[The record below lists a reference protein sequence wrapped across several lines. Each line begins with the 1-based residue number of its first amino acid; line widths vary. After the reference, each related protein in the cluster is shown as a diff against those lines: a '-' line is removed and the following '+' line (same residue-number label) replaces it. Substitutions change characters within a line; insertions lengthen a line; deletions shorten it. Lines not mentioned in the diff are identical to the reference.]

1 MITRLWVFC
10 LDSRR
15 QPASIGIKHPLNTAD
30 QPSEPGS
37 GKSPPAA
44 PPASVGTLPLW
55 PRAVLFGVAFFAC
68 AVLGRLLSVRDT
80 PYVSFWLPA
89 GLYVGV
95 LLLYE
100 TRAWPMLM
108 LAALVAGLAFDLSLG
123 TPFGIALLL
132 FVANTAGALSG
143 AWLVRRLVARRPT
156 LATLREFLGLA
167 AYAGVLGPLFGA
179 TLGAAIVVFS
189 GMGQSYSHAWEIWW
203 SSSAMAILL
212 IAPLVLT
219 WCSPAESGHTF
230 RWTKQPARLVEAA
243 LLVAGLVG
251 FTWYL
256 MVFDEGLSAPYKS
269 RLMLFAL
276 WAGLRFGTRG
286 ATAIN
291 LLLAMLMAFLAV
303 HYRVGLTPTQM
314 STGEYVLVMQTF
326 LVISALIGLIPAITL
341 GERDRTLVELRVSE
355 ERFRTLATAS
365 FEGVCLS
372 ENGTV
377 VDANEPMLHM
387 FGCRREEMIGREVLD
402 LVSPEHRDRAAECLR
417 SRGEARNEYLLLRLD
432 GSRFLAE
439 TQTRSTHAGERTLH
453 LIAVRDVTAQRQLTI
468 TLEQQRLR
476 LAGIVNSSSD
486 GIITVDGGHGIV
498 VFNPAAERMFGCPAD
513 HALGQPLLRFIPG
526 LSPAQL
532 AEPTQATAGG
542 ASKEPFRPGRGLR
555 ADGGEFPLEM
565 SLAQIP
571 LGDQCLVTV
580 TCRDLTDRLRTES
593 TRQRLES
600 QLRQAQKMEAVGT
613 LAGGIAHDFNNI
625 LAAIIAYAE
634 LGRLAAPENA
644 ALQEHLRLL
653 LKSSDRATNLVRQLL
668 SFTQQQQRDHRRLQL
683 APLVTEA
690 LGQLRP
696 SLPVT
701 VEVHH
706 ELDPEVPEIHA
717 DAARLH
723 QVIANLCLNAVEA
736 MREKPGRIHVTLDFL
751 QLDGTSP
758 RPHVA
763 LRASSYVRLTIRDDG
778 QGMDAATLKR
788 IFEPFFTTK
797 EPGKGTGLSL
807 AVAHGIIKQHGGAIT
822 VESEPGKGT
831 MFTIYLPPARTEGGK
846 PH

>member
-1 MITRLWVFC
+1 M
-10 LDSRR
+10 
-15 QPASIGIKHPLNTAD
+15 KHPLNTAD
-30 QPSEPGS
+30 HSSDSGS
-37 GKSPPAA
+37 GKNPPAESA
-44 PPASVGTLPLW
+44 AAGVAFPFW
-55 PRAVLFGVAFFAC
+55 QRAALFGLAFFAC
-68 AVLGRLLSVRDT
+68 AHLGRFLSVQDT
-80 PYVSFWLPA
+80 SYVSFWLPA
-89 GLYVGV
+89 GVYMGV
-95 LLLYE
+95 LLLHE
-100 TRAWPMLM
+100 THQWPGLM
-108 LAALVAGLAFDLSLG
+108 LAALGAGLAFDLSLG
-123 TPFGIALLL
+123 TPPVTAL
-132 FVANTAGALSG
+132 FFYVANTLEALLG
-143 AWLVRRLVARRPT
+143 AWLMRRFVARRPT
-156 LATLREFLGLA
+156 IATLREFLWLA
-167 AYAGVLGPLFGA
+167 VYAALLAPMAGA
-179 TLGAAIVVFS
+179 SVGAAAVTLS
-189 GMGQSYSHAWEIWW
+189 GLGNSYWQAWQIWW
-203 SSSAMAILL
+203 SSNAMAMLL
-212 IAPLVLT
+212 IAPLVLS
-219 WCSPAESGHTF
+219 WCAPATAESAR
-230 RWTKQPARLVEAA
+230 RWTPQPARLLEAI
-243 LLVAGLVG
+243 LLVTGLIG
-251 FTWYL
+251 ATWYL
-256 MVFDEGLSAPYKS
+256 MVFDRGLTAPYKS
-269 RLMLFAL
+269 RLMLFVL
-276 WAGLRFGTRG
+276 WAGLRFGIRG
-286 ATAIN
+286 TTAIN
-291 LLLAMLMAFLAV
+291 LLLSLLVGFLTV
-303 HYRVGLTPTQM
+303 HYRTGLTPAQI
-314 STGEYVLVMQTF
+314 SSGEYVLVMQSF
-326 LVISALIGLIPAITL
+326 LVINALIGLIPAITL
-341 GERDRTLVELRVSE
+341 GERDQTMVELRASE

-372 ENGTV
+372 EDGRI
-377 VDANEPMLHM
+377 VDANEPMLKM
-387 FGCRREEMIGREVLD
+387 FGCRREQMLGREVLD

-417 SRGEARNEYLLLRLD
+417 SGGEARHEYLLLRLD

-439 TQTRSTHAGERTLH
+439 TQTRSTHAGERTMH
-453 LIAVRDVTAQRQLTI
+453 LIAVRDVTAQRQLTT

-486 GIITVDGGHGIV
+486 GIITVDGAHRIV

-532 AEPTQATAGG
+532 AEPTQATTGG
-542 ASKEPFRPGRGLR
+542 AGKEPFRPGRGLR
-555 ADGGEFPLEM
+555 AEGGEFPLEM

-593 TRQRLES
+593 TRQRLET

-653 LKSSDRATNLVRQLL
+653 LKSSDRAANLVRQLL

-696 SLPVT
+696 SLPAT

-763 LRASSYVRLTIRDDG
+763 LRSSSYVRLTIRDDG

-831 MFTIYLPPARTEGGK
+831 TFAIYLPPARTEGGSG
-846 PH
+846 PATELRQ